1 MYMKLELKVQK
12 DGVNTLKEEVL
23 KHSNSKLEKMYLV
36 MGNVKES
43 GYDVIE
49 EALIDLKAKTN
60 IVMGIDKK
68 NTTKKILDNI
78 ITYSKN
84 VSVWDNNE
92 DNELNAN
99 VFVFEYEDEAVVL
112 TFAGD
117 ITDSVLETDTTMYTC
132 VTYDLIKDKKEYAVF
147 IDTLT
152 KEIKDKVEKLTKA
165 KIAELSENKKIFSS
179 RQYLHNVPS
188 IAELLGNKEL
198 AKKETVEDE
207 VEETKQDYVDDE
219 KLPKVELNKF
229 KDVAFEIDLSD
240 MDITIDDISVGLVGE
255 TKKKEAKVEKKEEHV
270 LDLTEALEQEANLGV
285 ETEEV
290 PLVEEEEE
298 YVVSDEIIDLEEL
311 LFEKETVKLDKKKV
325 EKKIKKEAKEKE
337 ENKPASKKIDLTKVS
352 NIIMELPKKA
362 TKGRDAD
369 AVKVPT
375 YIREMIPDFFDVME
389 NATLVEREDGK
400 YKETKIKL
408 EVIDVNSGEKY
419 MDNEAMLSHKL
430 GQTYV
435 TFESR
440 KLINVNYEE
449 LDIARVIKLSK
460 DSYHIE
466 IIPSHM
472 EEYNLWKKMCTNT
485 FRGSSR
491 QYGLM

>member
-1 MYMKLELKVQK
+1 
-12 DGVNTLKEEVL
+12 
-23 KHSNSKLEKMYLV
+23 
-36 MGNVKES
+36 
-43 GYDVIE
+43 
-49 EALIDLKAKTN
+49 
-60 IVMGIDKK
+60 
-68 NTTKKILDNI
+68 
-78 ITYSKN
+78 
-84 VSVWDNNE
+84 
-92 DNELNAN
+92 
-99 VFVFEYEDEAVVL
+99 
-112 TFAGD
+112 
-117 ITDSVLETDTTMYTC
+117 
-132 VTYDLIKDKKEYAVF
+132 
-147 IDTLT
+147 
-152 KEIKDKVEKLTKA
+152 
-165 KIAELSENKKIFSS
+165 
-179 RQYLHNVPS
+179 
-188 IAELLGNKEL
+188 
-198 AKKETVEDE
+198 
-207 VEETKQDYVDDE
+207 
-219 KLPKVELNKF
+219 
-229 KDVAFEIDLSD
+229 
-240 MDITIDDISVGLVGE
+240 
-255 TKKKEAKVEKKEEHV
+255 
-270 LDLTEALEQEANLGV
+270 
-285 ETEEV
+285 
-290 PLVEEEEE
+290 
-298 YVVSDEIIDLEEL
+298 
-311 LFEKETVKLDKKKV
+311 
-325 EKKIKKEAKEKE
+325 
-337 ENKPASKKIDLTKVS
+337 
-352 NIIMELPKKA
+352 MELPKKA

>member
-78 ITYSKN
+78 VTYSKN

-99 VFVFEYEDEAVVL
+99 VFVFEYEDEACVY

-117 ITDSVLETDTTMYTC
+117 ITDSVLETDTTMYTYI
-132 VTYDLIKDKKEYAVF
+132 TYDLIKDKKEYAAF

-152 KEIKDKVEKLTKA
+152 KELKDKVEKLTKA

-188 IAELLGNKEL
+188 IAELLGNKET
-198 AKKETVEDE
+198 AKKETREEVE
-207 VEETKQDYVDDE
+207 EETKQDYVEDE
-219 KLPKVELNKF
+219 ELPKVELNKF

-240 MDITIDDISVGLVGE
+240 MDISIDDISVGLVGE
-255 TKKKEAKVEKKEEHV
+255 TKKKDAKVEKKEEHV

-285 ETEEV
+285 EAEEV
-290 PLVEEEEE
+290 ALVEEEEE

-400 YKETKIKL
+400 YKEVKIKL
-408 EVIDVNSGEKY
+408 EVIDVNSGEKH

>member
-1 MYMKLELKVQK
+1 MKTILKIQK
-12 DGVNTLKEEVL
+12 DGVNTLKEEIL
-23 KHSNSKLEKMYLV
+23 KHSNSKLEKMYAV

-49 EALIDLKAKTN
+49 EALIDLKAKTH

-78 ITYSKN
+78 ITYSRS
-84 VSVWDNNE
+84 VYVWDNNE
-92 DNELNAN
+92 DAELNAN

-117 ITDSVLETDTTMYTC
+117 ITDSVLETDTTMYTYI
-132 VTYDLIKDKKEYAVF
+132 TYDLIKDKKEYAEF
-147 IDTLT
+147 IDKLT
-152 KEIKDKVEKLTKA
+152 KDIKDNVEKLTKA

-188 IAELLGNKEL
+188 IAELLGSKDNT
-198 AKKETVEDE
+198 KKETSEDALEDAKKDFVEDE
-207 VEETKQDYVDDE
+207 E
-219 KLPKVELNKF
+219 LPKVELNKF

-240 MDITIDDISVGLVGE
+240 MDLGIEDISVGLVGE
-255 TKKKEAKVEKKEEHV
+255 TKKKETKVEKKEEHV
-270 LDLTEALEQEANLGV
+270 LDLTEALEQEASLGADI
-285 ETEEV
+285 EEV
-290 PLVEEEEE
+290 AHVEEEEE

-352 NIIMELPKKA
+352 NIIMELPKKP
-362 TKGRDAD
+362 TKGRDSD

-375 YIREMIPDFFDVME
+375 YIREMIPDFFDIME
-389 NATLVEREDGK
+389 NSTLVEREDGK
-400 YKETKIKL
+400 YKEVKIKL

-466 IIPSHM
+466 IIPTHM

>member
-1 MYMKLELKVQK
+1 MKTILKIQK
-12 DGVNTLKEEVL
+12 DGVNTLKEEML
-23 KHSNSKLEKMYLV
+23 KHSNSKLEKMYAV

-49 EALIDLKAKTN
+49 ESLIDLKAKTH

-78 ITYSKN
+78 VTYSRN
-84 VSVWDNNE
+84 VYVWDNNE
-92 DNELNAN
+92 DVELNAN

-117 ITDSVLETDTTMYTC
+117 ITDSVLETDTTMYTYI
-132 VTYDLIKDKKEYAVF
+132 TYDLIKDKKEYAEF
-147 IDTLT
+147 IDKLT
-152 KEIKDKVEKLTKA
+152 KDIKDKVEKLTKA

-188 IAELLGNKEL
+188 IAELLGSKDN
-198 AKKETVEDE
+198 AKKETNEDTLEDAKKDFVEDE
-207 VEETKQDYVDDE
+207 E
-219 KLPKVELNKF
+219 LPKVELNKF

-240 MDITIDDISVGLVGE
+240 MDLTLDDISVGVVGE

-270 LDLTEALEQEANLGV
+270 LDLTEALEQEASLGA
-285 ETEEV
+285 EIEEV
-290 PLVEEEEE
+290 PHVEEEEE

-352 NIIMELPKKA
+352 NIIMELPKKP

-375 YIREMIPDFFDVME
+375 YIREMIPDFFDIME
-389 NATLVEREDGK
+389 NSTLVEREDGK
-400 YKETKIKL
+400 YKEVKIKL

-466 IIPSHM
+466 IIPTHM

>member
-1 MYMKLELKVQK
+1 MKTILKIQK
-12 DGVNTLKEEVL
+12 DGVNTLKEEML
-23 KHSNSKLEKMYLV
+23 KHSNSKLEKMYAV

-49 EALIDLKAKTN
+49 EALIDLKAKTH
-60 IVMGIDKK
+60 IIMGIDKK

-78 ITYSKN
+78 VTYSRN
-84 VSVWDNNE
+84 VYVWDNNE
-92 DNELNAN
+92 DVELNAN

-117 ITDSVLETDTTMYTC
+117 ITDSVLETDTTMYTYI
-132 VTYDLIKDKKEYAVF
+132 TYDLIKDKKEYAEF
-147 IDTLT
+147 IDKLT
-152 KEIKDKVEKLTKA
+152 KDIKDNVEKLTKA

-188 IAELLGNKEL
+188 IAELLGSKDN
-198 AKKETVEDE
+198 AKKETNEDTLEDAKKDFVEDE
-207 VEETKQDYVDDE
+207 E
-219 KLPKVELNKF
+219 LPKVELNKF

-240 MDITIDDISVGLVGE
+240 MDLTLDDISVGVVGE

-270 LDLTEALEQEANLGV
+270 LDLTEALEQEASLGADI
-285 ETEEV
+285 EEV
-290 PLVEEEEE
+290 AHVEEEEE

-352 NIIMELPKKA
+352 NIIMELPKKP

-375 YIREMIPDFFDVME
+375 YIREMIPDFFDIME
-389 NATLVEREDGK
+389 NSTLVEREDGK
-400 YKETKIKL
+400 YKEVKIKL

-466 IIPSHM
+466 IIPTHM

>member
-1 MYMKLELKVQK
+1 MKTILKIQK
-12 DGVNTLKEEVL
+12 DGVNTLKEEIL
-23 KHSNSKLEKMYLV
+23 KHSNSKLEKLYVV

-49 EALIDLKAKTN
+49 EVLIDLKAKTH

-78 ITYSKN
+78 VTYSRN
-84 VSVWDNNE
+84 VYVWDNNE
-92 DNELNAN
+92 DVELNAN
-99 VFVFEYEDEAVVL
+99 VFVFEYEDEAFVV

-117 ITDSVLETDTTMYTC
+117 ITDSLLETDTTMYTYI
-132 VTYDLIKDKKEYAVF
+132 TYDLIKDKKEYAEF

-152 KEIKDKVEKLTKA
+152 KEIKDNVEKLTKA

-188 IAELLGNKEL
+188 IAELLGSKDNV
-198 AKKETVEDE
+198 KKEANEDTLEDTKKDFVEDE
-207 VEETKQDYVDDE
+207 E
-219 KLPKVELNKF
+219 LPKVELNKF

-240 MDITIDDISVGLVGE
+240 MDLTLDDISVGVVGE

-270 LDLTEALEQEANLGV
+270 LDLAEALEQEANLGA
-285 ETEEV
+285 EIEEV
-290 PLVEEEEE
+290 AHVEEDEE

-352 NIIMELPKKA
+352 NIIMELPKKP

-375 YIREMIPDFFDVME
+375 YIREMIPDFFEIME
-389 NATLVEREDGK
+389 SSTLVEREDGK
-400 YKETKIKL
+400 YKEVKIKL

-466 IIPSHM
+466 IIPTHM